1 MISSF
6 SQLCTV
12 ILHFGDEKWTLK
24 PYASS
29 YCKQTGIKFLIQK
42 EMFCRAQELASL
54 SQTFLRFEYMYITMS
69 PNLFSFRVLFF
80 QHHFECFSWQFTLRD
95 RGICVSDL
103 KIINVLRFGVAT
115 QEAASDSKQE
125 PWAPA
130 QNQSVVYYIFV
141 AWLDFFLLRIIFIP
155 FRVTFFRQSE
165 FDT

>member
-1 MISSF
+1 MWACTFLVVVFVHEKQKSLGKFWSCARQCIQWVNQISFKIIISSF

-29 YCKQTGIKFLIQK
+29 YCKQTGIKFLIKK

-80 QHHFECFSWQFTLRD
+80 QHHFECFSW
-95 RGICVSDL
+95 
-103 KIINVLRFGVAT
+103 
-115 QEAASDSKQE
+115 
-125 PWAPA
+125 
-130 QNQSVVYYIFV
+130 
-141 AWLDFFLLRIIFIP
+141 
-155 FRVTFFRQSE
+155 
-165 FDT
+165 